1 MPDEIILEKSRAI
14 ERFVARA
21 REEYDGDPIGFEGDA
36 TRQDAAVLNMLR
48 ACEAVF
54 ELGRHVIARENLAA
68 APDADDIFDRLAE
81 AKWIDPAL
89 AGRMKHLGQYRNIA
103 IHHLQALLAP
113 LTVSM
118 IRHRL
123 GVFEDFARAVAR
135 RDGAST

>member
-1 MPDEIILEKSRAI
+1 MADDVIHEKSRAI

-21 REEYDGDPIGFEGDA
+21 REEYGSDPEGFERDA
-36 TRQDAAVLNMLR
+36 TRRDAAVLNILR

-54 ELGRHVIARENLAA
+54 ELGRHVIAREGLAP

-81 AKWIDPAL
+81 AGWIEPVL

-123 GVFEDFARAVAR
+123 AVFEEFARVLAR
-135 RDGAST
+135 RDASI